1 MPKTSTDSAK
11 IDWLLKHAVENI
23 YPSKETLKKRLLSG
37 EQLTFYYGIDPT
49 GPTLHLGHMIT
60 MKKLAELQKL
70 GHKIILLIGD
80 FTAMI
85 GDPTD
90 KSATRKQ
97 LTREQVL
104 KNCKRYKKQAA
115 RILDFKGKNP
125 VDLKYNSKWL
135 AKMNFADIVD
145 LASHFTVQQLLERD
159 MFEKRFKGQIICPKC
174 NAQFV
179 SPVRISFRGPIP
191 KDEEEGTGVTRVDS
205 TISEVKC
212 PACGEQMGG
221 HLSRDRDSQDFI
233 SKYIVKPKPIYL
245 HEFMYPLM
253 QGYDSV
259 AMNVDGEVG
268 GNDQTFNMLA
278 GRTLLKQVKGKEKY
292 VITNVLLADAT
303 GKKMGKTEGNMIAL
317 TDSPEDMYGKV
328 MSWTD
333 GMIVPGYRLC
343 TDLPEADVKDI
354 AKKIE
359 AGENPMA
366 FKRDLAY
373 RIVVWLMGEKSAD
386 QAAEHFMS
394 IHSKRGLPTEIPE
407 HKVSN
412 SRILLVDALVE
423 SKLCSSKSDA
433 RRLVSQ
439 GAVRVADQIFTD
451 YDAELF
457 VEKTG
462 LIIQKGKRHFVK
474 LIV

>member
-1 MPKTSTDSAK
+1 
-11 IDWLLKHAVENI
+11 
-23 YPSKETLKKRLLSG
+23 
-37 EQLTFYYGIDPT
+37 
-49 GPTLHLGHMIT
+49 
-60 MKKLAELQKL
+60 
-70 GHKIILLIGD
+70 
-80 FTAMI
+80 
-85 GDPTD
+85 
-90 KSATRKQ
+90 
-97 LTREQVL
+97 
-104 KNCKRYKKQAA
+104 
-115 RILDFKGKNP
+115 
-125 VDLKYNSKWL
+125 
-135 AKMNFADIVD
+135 
-145 LASHFTVQQLLERD
+145 
-159 MFEKRFKGQIICPKC
+159 
-174 NAQFV
+174 
-179 SPVRISFRGPIP
+179 
-191 KDEEEGTGVTRVDS
+191 
-205 TISEVKC
+205 
-212 PACGEQMGG
+212 
-221 HLSRDRDSQDFI
+221 
-233 SKYIVKPKPIYL
+233 
-245 HEFMYPLM
+245 
-253 QGYDSV
+253 
-259 AMNVDGEVG
+259 
-268 GNDQTFNMLA
+268 
-278 GRTLLKQVKGKEKY
+278 
-292 VITNVLLADAT
+292 
-303 GKKMGKTEGNMIAL
+303 MIAL